1 MFDLA
6 VFLALLP
13 QAGVSGF
20 PKGPEWKRGR
30 ISTAAGEL
38 RDHPLTDDVQKY
50 AFVTFTWAVSRLH
63 KETCK
68 VL

>member
-50 AFVTFTWAVSRLH
+50 GL
-63 KETCK
+63 
-68 VL
+68 